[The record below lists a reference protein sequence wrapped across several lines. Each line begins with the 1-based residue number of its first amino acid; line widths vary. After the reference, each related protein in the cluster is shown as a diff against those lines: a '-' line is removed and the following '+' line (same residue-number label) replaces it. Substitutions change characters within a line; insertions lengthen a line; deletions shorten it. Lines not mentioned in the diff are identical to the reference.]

1 MGGVFRLYIYF
12 NFLSFVGT
20 DYKSINPS
28 YANTVDVLSE
38 PSNKAPCELT
48 EILSLL
54 LMRVKTNNGKVI
66 FRLVYY

>member
-1 MGGVFRLYIYF
+1 MGGVFRLYILI
-12 NFLSFVGT
+12 FLSFVGT

-48 EILSLL
+48 EILS
-54 LMRVKTNNGKVI
+54 
-66 FRLVYY
+66 

>member
-1 MGGVFRLYIYF
+1 MGGAFRLYIYF

-48 EILSLL
+48 EILS
-54 LMRVKTNNGKVI
+54 
-66 FRLVYY
+66 